1 MALGRRLPEIRA
13 RQIGTFMAQIAILH
27 PASTVVLVRPDR
39 SGNFEI
45 LMNRRPE
52 TMDTYAGIYVFPGGR
67 VETTDWSRAMLQL
80 VKGLTP
86 LEAQQILSSELPPE
100 RCLGHWV
107 AAVRELFEE
116 AGIQLFGRQD
126 GALSESA
133 SVASFDRLAG
143 KRSALQQGKI
153 DLPSLLEAERLVCD
167 LHRLSYFFHRIT
179 PDHYP
184 VRFDTRFYLA
194 VLPPSQN
201 SLHISEEVS
210 ESLWVTPQEALDRY
224 QTGGFPMM
232 PPTLAV
238 LRTLIAHKT
247 WVALCAAFDLG

>member
-1 MALGRRLPEIRA
+1 V
-13 RQIGTFMAQIAILH
+13 AQTAIPY

-67 VETTDWSRAMLQL
+67 VEDADWSAAMLECVQ
-80 VKGLTP
+80 GLTP
-86 LEAQQILSSELPPE
+86 LQAQHILSSDLQPE

-116 AGIQLFGRQD
+116 AGIQLFQPQS
-126 GALSESA
+126 GALSASA
-133 SVASFDRLAG
+133 GETLFARMAER
-143 KRSALQQGKI
+143 RSALQQGKI
-153 DLPSLLEAERLVCD
+153 VFFSLLESEHLVCE
-167 LHRLSYFFHRIT
+167 LSRLSYFFHRIT

-194 VLPPSQN
+194 ALPPSQN
-201 SLHISEEVS
+201 SLHVSEEVS

-224 QTGGFPMM
+224 QTGSFPMM

-238 LRTLIAHKT
+238 LRTLMAHKT
-247 WVALCAAFDLG
+247 WVTLCAAFRLG